1 MFSDNMGPSSDSYW
15 QAQKVDRI
23 RELHAALSRVCDCL
37 ATFIRE
43 SPDPGTEALAALDEA
58 RRLL

>member
-15 QAQKVDRI
+15 QAQKEDRI
-23 RELHAALSRVCDCL
+23 RDLRAALERVCNCL
-37 ATFIRE
+37 DKFIRE
-43 SPDPGTEALAALDEA
+43 SADPGTEALAATYEA